1 MADNLVFEESV
12 QSSIESN
19 EFISKKWVYVNDN
32 NNGNYTSQT
41 VIDTTPLANSGGY
54 VGWSEGYILM
64 PLLMELT
71 AVSGGGGVI
80 TNNSANCLYSVGLK
94 NGFWQLL
101 HSMTVEFNNQSVVQ
115 QTPFLNVF
123 RSFKAMTSFSQDDVL
138 NHGSEIGF
146 YPDNMG
152 SWSWDSANTA
162 SPSGAGLRNNR
173 NSQLLIAETQIGGS
187 SIAGLGTSTV
197 TSYLASSACGSI
209 VNDLSPNPSPFINSG
224 YAFNEGL
231 LRRQEFVGYS
241 NATSNSQATMNSI
254 DVCEAVYRSHC
265 KVSSNSA
272 LWKIYAKLRLKD
284 LHDFFEKMPLLKGST
299 IRIYLNTNQALCS
312 FAVSADTPTGGV
324 ISAGNLTLSS
334 APQVNGGSTCPI
346 IIASKD
352 VGNGSNGLT
361 AGTYQV
367 SLSIVRNN
375 FSQSNKQSGVQ
386 TGLTSCRLYAPIYK
400 FTPIKEQQYL
410 SMVPTKTVKYN
421 DIFQYQYDLVNA
433 NTDFNFLVSNGISN
447 IKSVLVVP
455 FVNQL
460 ANLAIAGGL
469 STLISPFTTS
479 GGTPDPITLTNFN
492 IMISGVNLFLNDEQY
507 DWEAFAH
514 ELAQS
519 NQLNGNQTTS
529 LTSGLIS
536 QDQFSRGYRYY
547 YGNCSRILP
556 AEAGVSRSVQ
566 IKGRNASLCNCSLM
580 VFVEYEREIQI
591 DLTTGARI
599 S

>member
-54 VGWSEGYILM
+54 VGWAEGYIIM
-64 PLLMELT
+64 PLVVQL
-71 AVSGGGGVI
+71 SGGGVTAG
-80 TNNSANCLYSVGLK
+80 ANQYQPLRSLALK

-115 QTPFLNVF
+115 QTAFMNVF
-123 RSFKAMTSFSQDDVL
+123 RSFKALTSFSQDDVL

-152 SWSWDSANTA
+152 AWNFCE
-162 SPSGAGLRNNR
+162 GAGTNATTESCFSGR
-173 NSQLLIAETQIGGS
+173 
-187 SIAGLGTSTV
+187 GLHN
-197 TSYLASSACGSI
+197 
-209 VNDLSPNPSPFINSG
+209 NDLQVDLTIDEMNNQPNPSAGQFSSYG
-224 YAFNEGL
+224 YNEGL
-231 LRRQEFVGYS
+231 YNRNNWVSYHPVDPTIAGTGSVPKESQGYINPLSVMKSTLRSACEV
-241 NATSNSQATMNSI
+241 ATGVAT
-254 DVCEAVYRSHC
+254 
-265 KVSSNSA
+265 
-272 LWKIYAKLRLKD
+272 WKIYAKLRLKD

-299 IRIYLNTNQALCS
+299 IRIYLNTNQALVK
-312 FAVSADTPTGGV
+312 FNLSANGV
-324 ISAGNLTLSS
+324 LLTSQPS
-334 APQVNGGSTCPI
+334 INGGSTCPLMVCGRI
-346 IIASKD
+346 
-352 VGNGSNGLT
+352 NGTQALPNGDYI
-361 AGTYQV
+361 GSV
-367 SLSIVRNN
+367 SIVRNT
-375 FSQSNKQSGVQ
+375 FSDQSAIAQSAD
-386 TGLTSCRLYAPIYK
+386 LTSCRLYAPIYK

-410 SMVPTKTVKYN
+410 SMLPTKSVKYN
-421 DIFQYQYDLVNA
+421 DIFQYQFDNIEA
-433 NTDFNFLVSNGISN
+433 DAPFNFLVSNGISN

-455 FVNQL
+455 FL
-460 ANLAIAGGL
+460 APKSNICIGTGTTSASGLATIL
-469 STLISPFTTS
+469 SPFASS
-479 GGTPDPITLTNFN
+479 GGTPDPITITNFN
-492 IMISGVNLFLNDEQY
+492 IMISGVNLFLNNEQY

-536 QDQFSRGYRYY
+536 QDQFNRGFRYY
-547 YGNCSRILP
+547 YGNCARILP

-566 IKGRNASLCNCSLM
+566 VVGTNVSKKAIALM